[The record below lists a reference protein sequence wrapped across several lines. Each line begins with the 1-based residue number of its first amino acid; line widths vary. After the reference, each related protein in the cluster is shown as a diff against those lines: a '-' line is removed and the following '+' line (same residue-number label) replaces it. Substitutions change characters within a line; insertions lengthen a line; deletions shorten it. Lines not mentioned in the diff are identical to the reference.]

1 MNKQIRTWR
10 CYSNNLKEFLLNRG
24 LRYIDIAVNPNRN
37 KKYWLFI
44 KDENLD
50 EALTIWAE
58 TKPSI

>member
-1 MNKQIRTWR
+1 MNNQIKTWR
-10 CYSNNLKEFLLNRG
+10 CYSNNLKEFLMGRG
-24 LRYIDIAVNPNRN
+24 MRYIDICVNPNNN

-44 KDENLD
+44 KDSNLD